1 MFRYQSPFVVNDKGK
16 VMDVSGNRD
25 TENQNILMYRKHGK
39 LNQQWD
45 VVYMDQWKGEPGKGE
60 MNTDFGLLVEMTFF
74 VQSKLPA
81 GRYLDIIDNRNF
93 AIKTRNGNKRQ
104 EWYFDQKSLTI
115 KSRYNNQSWDQK
127 SSGRSRDLQIWSTNS

>member
-45 VVYMDQWKGEPGKGE
+45 VVYMDQWKGESGKGE